1 MNDEMPLIQKAKSL
15 DEEFYER
22 SEVLRCRESLL
33 QGMGHE
39 VARRLQHPQ
48 AIRHLEQGFCR
59 RALLLRENRFQANQ
73 IVKSSDGAPISC
85 YQTSD
90 LTIHL
95 NSFYI
100 HLRGAIDNLAWMIQ
114 YEIGLLPGV
123 QEDRRASEC
132 NLFGKR
138 FLGALRHSK
147 PELILAIERKQTWE
161 ANLKRFRDPVAHRIP
176 LSAVP
181 AVANEEQATEI
192 RRLHVLASEAYAAND
207 FGRGMAYRHE
217 ATNVGQ
223 YIPCFVESNCDGLRL
238 RHLPMQMAEDVQNFV
253 ELCEPILKTF

>member
-1 MNDEMPLIQKAKSL
+1 MNDEMPLTRKAEAL
-15 DEEFYER
+15 DEEFHER
-22 SEVLRCRESLL
+22 SEVLRHRESLL
-33 QGMGHE
+33 QGTGHE

-48 AIRHLEQGFCR
+48 AVRHLEQGFCR

-73 IVKSSDGAPISC
+73 IVRSSDGAPISC
-85 YQTSD
+85 YQASD

-147 PELILAIERKQTWE
+147 PELIFSIERKQTWE
-161 ANLKRFRDPVAHRIP
+161 AELKRFRDPVAHRIP
-176 LSAVP
+176 LFAVP
-181 AVANEEQATEI
+181 AVANEEQAAEI
-192 RRLHVLASEAYAAND
+192 RRLHVLASEAYAAKD

-217 ATNVGQ
+217 AANVGQ
-223 YIPCFVESNCDGLRL
+223 YRPYFVESNCDGLRV
-238 RHLPMQMAEDVQNFV
+238 RHLPMQMAEDAQNFV
-253 ELCEPILKTF
+253 ELCEPILAAF